1 MEVKK
6 GKKGEGSL
14 GHPGVETPESTA
26 DSKPPGRRKDPWVPR
41 DWDTRTHLKKLWLD
55 KGYLKLI
62 GMKECCLKL
71 EELLHQ
77 KPYWLGDLCGK
88 RYNHGVEMN
97 FQVLNEFLEE
107 QRKQAG
113 IDFGGRDIS
122 EAAVTEKDGIE
133 MEVAV
138 SLVGCVP
145 FVVEGREVA
154 GMGALVRHWLLL
166 AVEQAEVG

>member
-1 MEVKK
+1 
-6 GKKGEGSL
+6 
-14 GHPGVETPESTA
+14 
-26 DSKPPGRRKDPWVPR
+26 
-41 DWDTRTHLKKLWLD
+41 
-55 KGYLKLI
+55 
-62 GMKECCLKL
+62 MKECCLKL
-71 EELLHQ
+71 VELLHQ
-77 KPYWLGDLCGK
+77 KPYSLDDLCGK

-113 IDFGGRDIS
+113 LLVGIDFGGRDIS
-122 EAAVTEKDGIE
+122 EEAVTETDGIE

-138 SLVGCVP
+138 SLFGCVP

-154 GMGALVRHWLLL
+154 GMGALVRHSLLL

>member
-1 MEVKK
+1 
-6 GKKGEGSL
+6 
-14 GHPGVETPESTA
+14 
-26 DSKPPGRRKDPWVPR
+26 
-41 DWDTRTHLKKLWLD
+41 
-55 KGYLKLI
+55 
-62 GMKECCLKL
+62 MKECCLKL
-71 EELLHQ
+71 VELLHQ

-88 RYNHGVEMN
+88 RYNHGVEMS

-113 IDFGGRDIS
+113 LLVGIDFGGRDIS
-122 EAAVTEKDGIE
+122 ELAVTETDAIE

-138 SLVGCVP
+138 CLVGCVP